1 MTLEETLEKIH
12 PANQAAMAASLEH
25 WSNIAM
31 PLHSLGRLQDTVVR
45 IAGMTGDPRVDLKK
59 KALVV
64 MCADNGVVEEGVTQS
79 GQEVTKI
86 VAENFLKEKA
96 TARILCKKA
105 GADIFPVD
113 IGITTDSTIIQHKVM
128 YGTKNM
134 AKEPAMTREQA
145 VQALEVGIHMVEEL
159 KEKGYGIVATGE
171 MGIGNTTTSSAVTAV
186 LLEQDP
192 AKVTGRGAGLSSAG
206 LEKKI
211 SVIRDAIAL
220 HKPKK
225 EDPIDV
231 LAKVGGLDIAG
242 MAGVFLGGAACQ
254 IPVVADGF
262 ISCVAALCAIRICPT
277 VKDYVITSHK
287 SKEPATVMILEA
299 LDIPVFLDCDMCLGE
314 GTGAV
319 TIYPI
324 LDMAVENLPMRNSVS
339 WIFRERI
346 ESILRRCTRLMRK
359 ATGGSRDIA
368 PCGRK
373 KSSRRWNG
381 IPIWSILRYRQVR
394 MYCSS
399 ACQIWWQMRFIRRA
413 EPGKI
418 LWPQFFRESAICWN
432 RREIWW
438 S

>member
-12 PANQAAMAASLEH
+12 PADKTAMEAALAH
-25 WSNIAM
+25 WNNIAM

-45 IAGMTGDPRVDLKK
+45 IAGMTGNARVNLKK

-96 TARILCKKA
+96 TASILCKKA

-113 IGITTDSTIIQHKVM
+113 IGIATDSTILQHKVM

-145 VQALEVGIHMVEEL
+145 VQEL
-159 KEKGYGIVATGE
+159 KEKGYGIIATGE

-192 AKVTGRGAGLSSAG
+192 AKVTGRGAGLSGTG
-206 LEKKI
+206 LKKKI

-242 MAGVFLGGAACQ
+242 MAGVFLGGAACR

-262 ISCVAALCAIRICPT
+262 ISCVAALCAIRICPA

-324 LDMAVENLPMRNSVS
+324 LDMALAVYGGMCTFSDNQMENYVPLV
-339 WIFRERI
+339 
-346 ESILRRCTRLMRK
+346 
-359 ATGGSRDIA
+359 
-368 PCGRK
+368 
-373 KSSRRWNG
+373 
-381 IPIWSILRYRQVR
+381 
-394 MYCSS
+394 
-399 ACQIWWQMRFIRRA
+399 
-413 EPGKI
+413 
-418 LWPQFFRESAICWN
+418 
-432 RREIWW
+432 
-438 S
+438 